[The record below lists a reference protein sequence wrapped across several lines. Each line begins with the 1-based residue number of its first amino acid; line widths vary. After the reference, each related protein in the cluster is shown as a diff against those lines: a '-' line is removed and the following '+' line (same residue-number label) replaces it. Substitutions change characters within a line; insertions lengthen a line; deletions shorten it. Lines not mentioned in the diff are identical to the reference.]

1 MFTSSKNKAVCAAM
15 LASMFL
21 SSTLPVFAL
30 PTGSTVVN
38 GSATF
43 NQQGNTL
50 NIDVATQSSVINH
63 QNFDIASNERVN
75 FRFAQANSISL
86 NRILDGNPTSIMGR
100 LTGNGTLMLLNPAG
114 IIFGNSANVNV
125 GGLVAS
131 TLNISTSD
139 FISGNYQLTNGRDG
153 GAITNHGRINA
164 DNSIVLAGKQIN
176 NTGTL
181 QATNGAVHLAVGER
195 MTLAANNGIFTD
207 VTIDSG
213 LSKKLNTID
222 NAIRNSGTIKANVV
236 KLQAELSRD
245 LYSKVVNNTGR
256 VQATNVVDRNG
267 VIEFTT
273 NRGSVENSGQLVAK
287 GDISLTADNDV
298 INNGTV
304 RSSQGTLLANAGDEV
319 INTSNLFGRNVDI
332 DAQNTVRNTGSLKA
346 SQQMDVTSRTKR
358 IVNDGTLGQSSTRQV
373 NLTARKSIQGSGQLL
388 GRDATLTVADG
399 TIGINGG
406 LNTQVRNL
414 TVDAQRG
421 SAIINEKN
429 SINLLASNVRDA
441 LNVTSD
447 TGNINV
453 TQAIDTGSLNLSAE
467 NGNVTVNNTVQAN
480 RGDIT
485 LRATN
490 NVVIND
496 DITTNNGN
504 IRLTADN
511 TVSGNPADGRGQVRI
526 NTNATVNSDKHVFV
540 NAPKF
545 DQRGT
550 VSTRRLTVDGGQFNN
565 RGNMVAREEITV
577 NTTGSITNS
586 GQLEGRGVVMS
597 AYQRITNRG
606 DVTATRDGVV
616 LRGDDQVNNR
626 GDITANGNV
635 TLESDRGRVIN
646 NNATG
651 RDINLIANDDV
662 IHNGS
667 ITATGKVKLNT
678 GNGNTHTVGKDIIVR
693 GDIDSPNK
701 AFLTSN
707 DDIEIKNGSNING
720 REVSLRAADNIR
732 LGNNSDIEGTQ
743 SLIVDATD
751 RVVSRGKLTA
761 GNRNLRVEGDR
772 GITIGNNSQL
782 TTENGGDI
790 IIQSNQADVVN
801 NGVVLSDDNT
811 TIRANTGIQG
821 NGVTGAEN
829 GDIELRT
836 SQGDIGRPNRP
847 YKLVIGDDLDKAI
860 ASNDEVYLNR
870 VTKPDLTP
878 VVAVTPPAGGS
889 LPTLVNRPLQ
899 PTSGELRP
907 NREASDNIRLIQ
919 RNTNGTQVTANTST
933 ATRQDVQ
940 IINQRPAIPPTD
952 FRMIVQDES
961 ADEPIVFLQLAE

>member
-1 MFTSSKNKAVCAAM
+1 
-15 LASMFL
+15 MFL

-50 NIDVATQSSVINH
+50 NVDVATQRSVINH
-63 QNFDIASNERVN
+63 QNFDIAANERVN

-100 LTGNGTLMLLNPAG
+100 LTGNGTLMLVNPAG
-114 IIFGNSANVNV
+114 IIFGSSANVNV

-131 TLNISTSD
+131 TLNISTAD
-139 FISGNYQLTNGRDG
+139 FISGNYQLANGRDA
-153 GAITNHGRINA
+153 GAITNHGRIKA

-256 VQATNVVDRNG
+256 VQATNVVNHDG

-273 NRGSVENSGQLVAK
+273 NRGSMENSGQLVAK

-298 INNGTV
+298 INNGTI

-319 INTSNLFGRNVDI
+319 INNSSLFGRHVNI
-332 DAQNTVRNTGSLKA
+332 DAQNTVRNNGSLKA
-346 SQQMDVTSRTKR
+346 SQQLDVTSRTKR
-358 IVNDGTLGQSSTRQV
+358 IVNDGTLGHSSTRQV

-388 GRDATLTVADG
+388 GRDATLTVSDG
-399 TIGINGG
+399 TIGLNGG

-421 SAIINEKN
+421 SAIINEQN
-429 SINLLASNVRDA
+429 SVNMLASNVRDA
-441 LNVTSD
+441 LNITSD

-453 TQAIDTGSLNLSAE
+453 TQAIDIGSLNLSAE

-511 TVSGNPADGRGQVRI
+511 AVSGNPADGRGQVRI

-545 DQRGT
+545 DQRST

-565 RGNMVAREEITV
+565 RGNVVAREEITV
-577 NTTGSITNS
+577 NTTDSITNS

-597 AYQRITNRG
+597 ADQRITNRG

-701 AFLTSN
+701 VFLTSN
-707 DDIEIKNGSNING
+707 DDIEIKNGTNING

-732 LGNNSDIEGTQ
+732 LGKNSDIEGTQ
-743 SLIVDATD
+743 SLIVDAAD
-751 RVVSRGKLTA
+751 RVFSRGKLTA
-761 GNRNLRVEGDR
+761 GNRNLRVESENR
-772 GITIGNNSQL
+772 VFIGGSSQL

-790 IIQSNQADVVN
+790 TIQSNRADVVN
-801 NGVVLSDDNT
+801 NGAVLSDDNT

-821 NGVTGAEN
+821 NGVTGAAN
-829 GDIELRT
+829 GEIELRT
-836 SQGDIGRPNRP
+836 SQGDIGQPNRP
-847 YKLVIGDDLDKAI
+847 YKLVNGDELDKAI
-860 ASNDEVYLNR
+860 ASNGKVYLNR
-870 VTKPDLTP
+870 VAKPDLTP
-878 VVAVTPPAGGS
+878 VNQTPVVTPPPVIRQQEQ
-889 LPTLVNRPLQ
+889 LLT
-899 PTSGELRP
+899 GELRP

-919 RNTNGTQVTANTST
+919 RNTNGTQISATTST
-933 ATRQDVQ
+933 ATRQDAQ